1 MRLPSV
7 VSASLLAPRGLFG
20 REDVV
25 TTIVTTLAEEST
37 SYNVIDGKT
46 EKTVVSR
53 APSVVEVGA
62 VETTLDIYPLFIH
75 TMAEKTTI
83 SVEIEPQ
90 ALKIGGSK
98 FTGKLN
104 GTPFTEKI
112 PFTTMWTYPGTTLE
126 LSLPTRHAEL
136 TFSDEISTEI
146 TVPPERT
153 HLTINGVEKFIDLP
167 GLTTTL
173 IASNST
179 SIVIDFP
186 ATATSKVIYP
196 ETYMFTVHAKPI
208 HWVNDIRYCGD
219 DDTQRLPEHQGPRI
233 GGPCIPG
240 TTFAVT
246 LPSQRNDLFLREDGL
261 ATTFTLPGVTTTFVP
276 EETITITDDSSTEI
290 FIIPAEVI
298 SHVSTIFGANASSSE
313 ESSITEE
320 SSTTSESTTEPGS
333 AASSTVIQSVYTSN
347 GSVYTTEVSVQATIP
362 TGAATQPMTSSSRE
376 YITAILDPASPLST
390 VTCHFNSL

>member
-7 VSASLLAPRGLFG
+7 ASASLLAPRGLFG

-136 TFSDEISTEI
+136 TFSDVISTEI

-153 HLTINGVEKFIDLP
+153 HFTINGVEKFIDLP

-186 ATATSKVIYP
+186 ATTTSKVIHP

-208 HWVNDIRYCGD
+208 HWINDIRYCGGD
-219 DDTQRLPEHQGPRI
+219 SAQRLSEHQGPRI

-246 LPSQRNDLFLREDGL
+246 LPSQHPDLFLREDGL

-276 EETITITDDSSTEI
+276 EQTVTITEDGSTEI

-298 SHVSTIFGANASSSE
+298 SHVTTIFGANASSSE
-313 ESSITEE
+313 ESSTTEGPYA
-320 SSTTSESTTEPGS
+320 TSESTT
-333 AASSTVIQSVYTSN
+333 QS
-347 GSVYTTEVSVQATIP
+347 
-362 TGAATQPMTSSSRE
+362 MTSSSRE
-376 YITAILDPASPLST
+376 YITAILDSASPLST